1 MPEPEIT
8 SSGPLVALIAALTA
22 LAGGAL
28 EYLRRRMK
36 PHKETQLDRIEASLK
51 ILVQVLVVPTEEGG
65 RVATSRRLAEGLRSD
80 LGSRL
85 DQIERLL
92 TNRTP
97 QLTQQGKKLDELAKK
112 VDDLIRNEDSLA
124 SAVQS
129 AVEILE
135 RHGKGP

>member
-28 EYLRRRMK
+28 EYLRRRMR
-36 PHKETQLDRIEASLK
+36 PPRETQLDRIEAQVQ
-51 ILVQVLVVPTEEGG
+51 ILVKALVITNDDGG
-65 RVATSRRLAEGLRSD
+65 RIATSRRLADGL
-80 LGSRL
+80 GHRL
-85 DQIERLL
+85 EKIERLL
-92 TNRTP
+92 ERRGP
-97 QLTQQGKKLDELAKK
+97 QLGRHGEKLDELAKN
-112 VDDLIRNEDSLA
+112 VDSLC

-135 RHGKGP
+135 RHRKTP